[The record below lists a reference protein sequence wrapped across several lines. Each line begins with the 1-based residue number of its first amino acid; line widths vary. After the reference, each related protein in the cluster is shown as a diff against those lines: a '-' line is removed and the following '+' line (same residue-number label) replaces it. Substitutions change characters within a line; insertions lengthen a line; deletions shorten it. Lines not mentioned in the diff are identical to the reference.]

1 MEKYITQNGIKYELR
16 GEQYY
21 PILTIAEQKE
31 HKIGKYGLL
40 HRDYIKQHRKG
51 TYTTLLTEG
60 TLNAHLHEIDVQ
72 ANEMIEAI
80 VANLAEERVIDEE
93 LKASDPLKW
102 VAEMNNIK
110 ARLKRSF
117 CGGDLSMKSI
127 INELWHG
134 NIIPKRI
141 AGRTQRK

>member
-1 MEKYITQNGIKYELR
+1 MEKYITQNGINYELK

-21 PILTIAEQKE
+21 PMLEIAEKNE

-40 HRDYIKQHRKG
+40 HRDYINQRKRG

-60 TLNAHLHEIDVQ
+60 KLNVHLHEIDVQ
-72 ANEMIEAI
+72 ANSMVEAI
-80 VANLAEERVIDEE
+80 VANLARERGIDEE

-110 ARLKRSF
+110 ASAEEIVLREV
-117 CGGDLSMKSI
+117 I
-127 INELWHG
+127 Y
-134 NIIPKRI
+134 
-141 AGRTQRK
+141 Q

>member
-1 MEKYITQNGIKYELR
+1 MIMEKYITQNGIKYELR

-21 PILTIAEQKE
+21 PMLEISEQEE

-60 TLNAHLHEIDVQ
+60 RLNAYLHEIDVQ
-72 ANEMIEAI
+72 GNSMIEAI
-80 VANLAEERVIDEE
+80 VANLARERSIDEE
-93 LKASDPLKW
+93 LKASDALKW

-110 ARLKRSF
+110 ASVEEIVLREVVLV
-117 CGGDLSMKSI
+117 
-127 INELWHG
+127 
-134 NIIPKRI
+134 
-141 AGRTQRK
+141 